1 MSDSNDDEVEIML
14 NSKKRTSNSNAEKFS
29 TVTERAR
36 VIFV

>member
-14 NSKKRTSNSNAEKFS
+14 NYNAKKFS

-36 VIFV
+36 VIFIRNTD